1 MGRSAIN
8 IGTSVVGVE
17 GTNIGAGTGLYACIA
32 PSNNINFKSL
42 TSAGS
47 IAISSSET
55 EIQISGGSGTVTAA
69 NGVNNRVATFSS
81 ATALNGEANLTFDG
95 TNLTGATNI
104 KIAGYV
110 VLDNVTDIEY
120 HSVKITLSTAQ
131 ILTLSTVPITI
142 IPAPGVNKVINVIS
156 GTLWKGINGTSYTV
170 NVNEISV
177 QYITANDILGKFPT
191 SVSGTAELGRTYQ
204 KSTTEFD
211 TKDNDGIELRIPA
224 TNPTNNGATITIHLE
239 YTITTHP

>member
-120 HSVKITLSTAQ
+120 HSVKINLSQAQ
-131 ILTLSTVPITI
+131 IQDISTTPVQL
-142 IPAPGVNKVINVIS
+142 IPAPGVNRVINVIS

-170 NVNEISV
+170 NVN
-177 QYITANDILGKFPT
+177 QLDLRYINGNDVIGVFPLSIT
-191 SVSGTAELGRTYQ
+191 GTPEHGRSFK
-204 KSTTEFD
+204 KSTSDSD
-211 TKDNDGIELRIPA
+211 TRDNDGIDIYTSA
-224 TNPTNNGATITIHLE
+224 GNPTGNGATMTIHLE